1 MILARDAG
9 RVFVLWLNCVV
20 FHCSCLRRRGETL
33 IRVERSFPGDSVRR
47 RSFAHRA
54 KAATLNAAERRRP
67 DEQPVLFRSSDPAFS
82 YKELPASAAPHLN
95 TNLREEQL
103 LLL

>member
-1 MILARDAG
+1 M
-9 RVFVLWLNCVV
+9 
-20 FHCSCLRRRGETL
+20 RG
-33 IRVERSFPGDSVRR
+33 

-54 KAATLNAAERRRP
+54 KAATLNAAARSPP
-67 DEQPVLFRSSDPAFS
+67 DVQARLFRSPDSAFS
-82 YKELPASAAPHLN
+82 YEELPASAAPHLN

>member
-9 RVFVLWLNCVV
+9 CVFVLWLNCVV

-67 DEQPVLFRSSDPAFS
+67 DVQAVLFRISDPAFS
-82 YKELPASAAPHLN
+82 YQELPASAEPHLN
-95 TNLREEQL
+95 TNLTDKL
-103 LLL
+103 LL